1 MTGDQ
6 SRLLKVGDRVCWQ
19 KDESDRGSVAAM
31 NWAGI
36 TVKWDNRSKQDIL
49 HNDMA
54 QVGLVLHKPA

>member
-19 KDESDRGSVAAM
+19 KDESDRGIVAAM
-31 NWAGI
+31 NWAGV
-36 TVKWDNRSKQDIL
+36 TVTWDNRGKQDIL

-54 QVGLVLHKPA
+54 QVGLVPHKFA